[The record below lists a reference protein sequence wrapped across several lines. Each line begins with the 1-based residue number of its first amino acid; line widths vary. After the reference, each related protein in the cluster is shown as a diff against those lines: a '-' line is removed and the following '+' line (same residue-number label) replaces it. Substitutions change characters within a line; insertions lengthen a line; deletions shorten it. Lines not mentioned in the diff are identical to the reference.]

1 MLRQKEIAG
10 GGANHTAD
18 DVRELGY
25 LLICAQNGVE
35 HLAAEIED
43 GYNDQSQWN
52 LSAAAAGNRGKQDK
66 RKDDSAG
73 AEHSILRKQKQV
85 QNPGGQRGAENDQKQ
100 AAASVF
106 FFEHRPG
113 EQQEHDI
120 AAVVLPARMAEHM
133 GAVSEGAAGSPP
145 F

>member
-1 MLRQKEIAG
+1 M
-10 GGANHTAD
+10 
-18 DVRELGY
+18 
-25 LLICAQNGVE
+25 
-35 HLAAEIED
+35 
-43 GYNDQSQWN
+43 
-52 LSAAAAGNRGKQDK
+52 
-66 RKDDSAG
+66 
-73 AEHSILRKQKQV
+73 

-133 GAVSEGAAGSPP
+133 GKKSQVGERVTPAAPIKGEVSVHQRPAGGL
-145 F
+145 

>member
-1 MLRQKEIAG
+1 MPGFRRFLFCVLRQKEIAG

-73 AEHSILRKQKQV
+73 
-85 QNPGGQRGAENDQKQ
+85 
-100 AAASVF
+100 
-106 FFEHRPG
+106 
-113 EQQEHDI
+113 
-120 AAVVLPARMAEHM
+120 
-133 GAVSEGAAGSPP
+133 
-145 F
+145 